1 MRNNSLL
8 LHPHWNRDYE
18 FDSFKTDIRFYKNKV
33 KKFVRVQKLVIFADP
48 NGKQVLNKINV
59 SMFKS
64 LLKRVLEF
72 SFKKLYQ

>member
-1 MRNNSLL
+1 
-8 LHPHWNRDYE
+8 LHPHKNRDYA
-18 FDSFKTDIRFYKNKV
+18 FDRLKTGLRFYKNKI

-48 NGKQVLNKINV
+48 NGEQVLNKINV
-59 SMFKS
+59 SRFKV